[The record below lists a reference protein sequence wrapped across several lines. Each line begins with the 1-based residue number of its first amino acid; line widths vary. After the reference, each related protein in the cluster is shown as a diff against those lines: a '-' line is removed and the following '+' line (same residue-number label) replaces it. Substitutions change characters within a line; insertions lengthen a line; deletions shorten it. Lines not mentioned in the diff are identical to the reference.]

1 MKRTTV
7 GNPSARRL
15 DLAENLHGH
24 LVRDPYRWLEDPA
37 SGEGQAW
44 LAAQDALMRE
54 QAAALPGRLPLA
66 ARIRELMGAGYVS
79 APVWRGQ
86 RQFFLRRAADQE
98 HSVLMTVAPGEPER
112 ALIDPIAL
120 DPSGATT
127 LDHWAPDNEGRLL
140 AYQLSAGGD
149 EESMLRVT
157 DILSGELAEGP
168 IDRCRYSP
176 IAWLPGGK
184 AFYYVRRLPPAVLPP
199 GEEQYHRRVYLHT
212 VGTPADEDILLFGAG
227 RDKTNYYGASVSRD
241 GRWLAISAAQGTAP
255 RSDLWLADLAAS
267 PITAPTLT
275 VVQEGVDARTGVHI
289 GRDGLLYVFTDDGA
303 PRGRLAVTDP
313 GQPDRASPAAD
324 DLVRVRRVRHQSR
337 PGLRRIDPRL
347 GGNRGCLRRRGAAR
361 RRGGGR
367 GMAPR
372 RNARP
377 QAERVRRLPRGGG
390 DAHLRGVDD
399 TRPTRHIGRI
409 ERRVAGRR
417 GHHPAAGALRRG
429 HLLRPAARHGA
440 LRAFRA
446 RPDLE
451 RRVRHRRRPPR
462 AGLAALLLAVSPRA
476 RGDALP
482 GGPVHDL

>member
-1 MKRTTV
+1 MY
-7 GNPSARRL
+7 PSARRL
-15 DLAENLHGH
+15 DLTENLHGH

-112 ALIDPIAL
+112 ALIDPMAL

-199 GEEQYHRRVYLHT
+199 GE
-212 VGTPADEDILLFGAG
+212 DILIFGAG

-267 PITAPTLT
+267 PIPAPTLT
-275 VVQEGVDARTGVHI
+275 VVQEGGE
-289 GRDGLLYVFTDDGA
+289 
-303 PRGRLAVTDP
+303 
-313 GQPDRASPAAD
+313 
-324 DLVRVRRVRHQSR
+324 
-337 PGLRRIDPRL
+337 
-347 GGNRGCLRRRGAAR
+347 
-361 RRGGGR
+361 
-367 GMAPR
+367 
-372 RNARP
+372 ARP
-377 QAERVRRLPRGGG
+377 
-390 DAHLRGVDD
+390 
-399 TRPTRHIGRI
+399 
-409 ERRVAGRR
+409 
-417 GHHPAAGALRRG
+417 
-429 HLLRPAARHGA
+429 
-440 LRAFRA
+440 
-446 RPDLE
+446 
-451 RRVRHRRRPPR
+451 
-462 AGLAALLLAVSPRA
+462 
-476 RGDALP
+476 
-482 GGPVHDL
+482 